1 MAPLR
6 RLAAILSGA
15 ALAAGVTPVEKVLTL
30 LDDLKANI
38 EQEGT
43 AESQEYD
50 RFACFC
56 KDATGGRSSSI
67 LERKDESDI
76 LSASIAED
84 TASKAT
90 KAQELAER
98 KAKHEEMEAELAAT
112 KDQLAKDT
120 AQYNYNAA
128 DLSKAISSLASAMTA
143 LRDAKTPPGAALL
156 LALRS
161 SVAKGSQLARALD
174 SRLPKA
180 QAFLQAKVDPTSP
193 EYKYHSDGII
203 STIEDLHTEFT
214 AKKTTLDADFTSAKE
229 AAEAKIAALEG
240 DLSNNDAAMS
250 GLETAISTLS
260 LNLAAHKEGM
270 IMVEAILK
278 DDKVYLKDLTER
290 CEARAHDWD
299 QRSQMRAD
307 ELSAITEARA
317 IIAGRVQG
325 MDEAVNIR
333 ALVQSGQAAK
343 RPAAK
348 VAAVSPSFV
357 QSSAVRAHD
366 HQAAADAANATELS
380 QAQRDSTVELLA
392 KEGIRL
398 KSQPISMLAMKLAGD
413 PFAKVK
419 DLIQGLIERLLKESI
434 GEATKEGFCN
444 EELGKAEK
452 DRDFRYQE
460 VKTLNVEVASLEL
473 KKDEL
478 ESEIQELT
486 DSIAGLWNDLNT
498 STTLRGEEHDLN
510 MDTLAKSKSGL
521 EAITEA
527 IVILKAFYAKGAKA
541 ISLAQAS
548 PVDEDTAGPGFTG
561 NYGGKQV
568 ASKGI
573 IGMLAVVKTDFERT
587 IKMTSDSEKK
597 AQADFVEFDRVSRT
611 DISGKTTK
619 KTLDEEDLRTTV
631 AAIAEGM
638 SKLQTEMSLLDSA
651 LKRLFELKP
660 MCTDFGMSYADRV
673 AKREQEIDALKRA
686 ICALGGECS

>member
-6 RLAAILSGA
+6 GLAALLSGA
-15 ALAAGVTPVEKVLTL
+15 ALASGVTPVEKVLTL

-98 KAKHEEMEAELAAT
+98 KAKHEEMEAELAFT

-128 DLSKAISSLASAMTA
+128 DLSKAISSLSNAMTA
-143 LRDAKTPPGAALL
+143 LHDAKTPPGAAVL

-214 AKKTTLDADFTSAKE
+214 AKKATLDADFTSAKE

-278 DDKVYLKDLTER
+278 DDKLYLKDLTER

-348 VAAVSPSFV
+348 AAVVPPSFV
-357 QSSAVRAHD
+357 QSAAVRAHD
-366 HQAAADAANATELS
+366 HQAAANAANATELS

-498 STTLRGEEHDLN
+498 STTLRGEEHDIN

-573 IGMLAVVKTDFERT
+573 IGMLAVIKTDFERT

-686 ICALGGECS
+686 ICALGGEC

>member
-98 KAKHEEMEAELAAT
+98 KAKHEEMEAELAFT

-128 DLSKAISSLASAMTA
+128 DLSKAISSLSNAMTA
-143 LRDAKTPPGAALL
+143 LHDAKTPPGAAVL

-240 DLSNNDAAMS
+240 DLSNNDAAMVT
-250 GLETAISTLS
+250 LETAISTLS

-270 IMVEAILK
+270 IMVEALLK

-348 VAAVSPSFV
+348 AAVVPPSFV
-357 QSSAVRAHD
+357 QSAAVRAHD
-366 HQAAADAANATELS
+366 HQAAANAANATELS

-498 STTLRGEEHDLN
+498 STTLRGEEHDIN

-573 IGMLAVVKTDFERT
+573 IGMLAVIKTDFERT

>member
-6 RLAAILSGA
+6 RLAAVLSGA

-84 TASKAT
+84 TASKVT

-98 KAKHEEMEAELAAT
+98 KAKHEEMEAELAFT

-128 DLSKAISSLASAMTA
+128 DLSKAISSLSNAMTA
-143 LRDAKTPPGAALL
+143 LHDAKTPPGAAVL

-278 DDKVYLKDLTER
+278 DDKLYLKDLTER

-348 VAAVSPSFV
+348 AAVVPPSFV
-357 QSSAVRAHD
+357 QSAAVRAHN
-366 HQAAADAANATELS
+366 HQAVANAANATELS

-498 STTLRGEEHDLN
+498 STTLRGEEHDIN

-573 IGMLAVVKTDFERT
+573 IGMLAVIKTDFERT